1 MTSRSLQIFSIS
13 LALIVT
19 LMTVKV
25 TDAAEYTVKMHVNQP
40 ATENSYHYI
49 YATQFAERM
58 RRYTNGAF
66 EVKIFPGAQLGKDP
80 AVFQQMQLGAVQTA
94 ILAFPNLVEH
104 YKPFNVFTLPFLF
117 EDFKSAAF
125 AFEGPTAQELYK
137 GFEQKTGV
145 KTLGVFNGGF
155 RGITNN
161 IRAINKVGD
170 FKGLKVRVPGSPIL
184 ISTLESLGMKPVS
197 ISGGEIFAAL
207 QLGTVDGQESTVS
220 WAYGQ
225 GFAEVQKFL
234 TVTNHAVTGTGLY
247 MNLKYYNALP
257 KEMQKTVNRAAKES
271 LNHVNGFNQMYD
283 RTIIEKYKT
292 AGLKVT
298 RIKAEDVRPLVKHVW
313 EKYASSVGGM
323 SVIESLIADSKTK
336 Y

>member
-1 MTSRSLQIFSIS
+1 MTCRTLQIFSIT
-13 LALIVT
+13 LGLIAT
-19 LMTVKV
+19 LMVAKV
-25 TDAAEYTVKMHVNQP
+25 ADAAEYTVKMHVNQP

-58 RRYTNGAF
+58 HRYSKGAF

-80 AVFQQMQLGAVQTA
+80 AVFQQMQLGAIQTA

-104 YKPFNVFTLPFLF
+104 YKPFNIFTLPFLF
-117 EDFKSAAF
+117 KDFKSAAF
-125 AFEGPTAQELYK
+125 AFEGPTAHKMYK
-137 GFEQKTGV
+137 EFEKKTGV
-145 KTLGVFNGGF
+145 RTLGVFNGGF

-161 IRAINKVGD
+161 KRAINKVGD

-234 TVTNHAVTGTGLY
+234 TETNHAVTGTGLY
-247 MNLKYYNALP
+247 MNAKYYNKLP
-257 KEMQKTVNRAAKES
+257 EEIRKMVDQAAKES

-283 RTIIEKYKT
+283 RTIIEKYKA

-298 RIKAEDVRPLVKHVW
+298 RIKTEDVRPLVKHIW
-313 EKYASSVGGM
+313 KKYAESVGGM
-323 SVIESLIADSKTK
+323 SVIESLIEDSKTK